1 MAGSSDDC
9 FIAGDGLTAGR
20 QPKRHK
26 PNGIMLVGQRR
37 LSRGIINTVIQSL
50 PADIIIPPNLD
61 MLMSNERRFASDELW
76 REVGLTIDLQL
87 EDSAGVFKW
96 QLVNPQAV
104 LRKLV
109 SGSEALKRVMRQMR
123 SSASNPLSIIIY
135 HDEITPGNIAKPA
148 NDRKMIV
155 FRYSFKELGR
165 LENVYGSGLRLR
177 TFREFRWKGVCRSD
191 RKHFAGLGNPRP
203 FFFVEKHGKLGI
215 PARGR
220 NHSPKGNYWHR
231 RLSGFHLQSCVHLS
245 ATK

>member
-96 QLVNPQAV
+96 QLVKPQAV

-191 RKHFAGLGNPRP
+191 RKHFAGLGNP
-203 FFFVEKHGKLGI
+203 
-215 PARGR
+215 
-220 NHSPKGNYWHR
+220 
-231 RLSGFHLQSCVHLS
+231 
-245 ATK
+245 